1 MSYFRFLRTAKQ
13 RRSGSMRWAIG
24 MTLIVLFANH
34 AYSEATPIVLYA
46 SEYPP
51 FYASHLA
58 QQGVI
63 SDIVVTAFARTNLS
77 VHVEFLPFR
86 RGLTQIQEGRADGM
100 FALWYSNERAQ
111 QLWFSDAIESNEI
124 VLLRRIDDVRT
135 MDPHNLHGLRI
146 GNVRG
151 YLPPDVILQQN
162 IRLNEVSLDSQLLM
176 MLAHNRL
183 DAIIIDRWVA
193 NHLIT
198 TQMPELLGQVVAIEP
213 PLERKAMHVVFSKT
227 RSHSLALRDQF
238 NDALQQL
245 RDEGIIAD
253 ILRRHG
259 FEHDLITIAA
269 KKNQPLYRQQVN
281 ALP

>member
-1 MSYFRFLRTAKQ
+1 MSHSRICRTDIKY
-13 RRSGSMRWAIG
+13 RCKVLGRLII
-24 MTLIVLFANH
+24 MTFALLMCH
-34 AYSEATPIVLYA
+34 STYAETTPIVLYA

-51 FYASHLA
+51 FYASHLP

-63 SDIVVTAFARTNLS
+63 SDIVVTAFARVDKS
-77 VHVEFLPFR
+77 VNVEFLPFR

-100 FALWYSNERAQ
+100 FALWYSNDRTQ
-111 QLWFSDAIESNEI
+111 QLWYSDEIESNDI
-124 VLLRRIDDVRT
+124 VLLKRLDDVRVI
-135 MDPHNLHGLRI
+135 DPNNLHGLRI

-151 YLPPDVILQQN
+151 YLPPDVVLQQN
-162 IRLNEVSLDSQLLM
+162 IRLNDVSLDSQLLM

-193 NHLIT
+193 NHLIA
-198 TQMPELLGQVVAIEP
+198 TQMPELLGQVIAIEP
-213 PLERKAMHVVFSKT
+213 PLERKSMHVVFSKT
-227 RSHSLALRDQF
+227 RSNALALRDQF
-238 NDALQQL
+238 NQALQQL
-245 RDEGIIAD
+245 RDEGVITD